1 MQIKYTLLAPTS
13 KTINRS
19 CQKKV
24 FMVAN
29 SVSPHTFYC
38 KIYSILLTFLQ
49 KQNTAKWPLCFVTQS
64 KNQIQKHSENKREV
78 ELYFTADH
86 LGQRANKNL
95 TITIQMH
102 QCISCFQVTFLLGLP
117 KFFSFIFAFR
127 EAIKTFM
134 RKTSACPKYTL

>member
-1 MQIKYTLLAPTS
+1 MLLALTS

-29 SVSPHTFYC
+29 SVSPHTFYW

-49 KQNTAKWPLCFVTQS
+49 KQNTEKWPFCFVTQS
-64 KNQIQKHSENKREV
+64 KNQIQKHTENKREV
-78 ELYFTADH
+78 KLYFTADP

-95 TITIQMH
+95 TITIQMR
-102 QCISCFQVTFLLGLP
+102 QCISCFQVTFLLGLA

-127 EAIKTFM
+127 EAIKTFKK
-134 RKTSACPKYTL
+134 KTSACPKYIL